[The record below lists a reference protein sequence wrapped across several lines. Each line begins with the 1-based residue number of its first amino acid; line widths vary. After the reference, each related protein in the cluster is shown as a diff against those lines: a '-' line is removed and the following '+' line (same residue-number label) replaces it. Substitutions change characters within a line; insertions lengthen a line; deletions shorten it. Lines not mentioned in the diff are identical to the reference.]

1 MKCELC
7 QLGTPCCHRHV
18 IYQATCK
25 ECRQNYKGVTT
36 RPFNVRY
43 GEHEA
48 SIRLQND
55 KSALSQHFLG
65 DWETEPCSNP
75 DKSIRGYD
83 FKIID
88 RAKGYKDS
96 FIREGVLIH
105 STQPKINRNTPG
117 WVNYVKT

>member
-1 MKCELC
+1 
-7 QLGTPCCHRHV
+7 
-18 IYQATCK
+18 
-25 ECRQNYKGVTT
+25 
-36 RPFNVRY
+36 VRY